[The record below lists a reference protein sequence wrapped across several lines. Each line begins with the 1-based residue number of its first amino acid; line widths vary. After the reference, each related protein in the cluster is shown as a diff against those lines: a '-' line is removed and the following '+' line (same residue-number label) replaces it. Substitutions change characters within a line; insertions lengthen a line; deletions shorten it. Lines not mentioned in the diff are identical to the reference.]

1 MNLLNISY
9 ANIANDAVD
18 GEETSALITCCYAQE
33 TIDGLTNKRSF
44 SENEILEN
52 VIQYTTCALLKP

>member
-18 GEETSALITCCYAQE
+18 GEETSALITCCYMTEALA
-33 TIDGLTNKRSF
+33 LTVDIR
-44 SENEILEN
+44 L
-52 VIQYTTCALLKP
+52 

>member
-18 GEETSALITCCYAQE
+18 GEETSALITCCYA
-33 TIDGLTNKRSF
+33 
-44 SENEILEN
+44 
-52 VIQYTTCALLKP
+52 